1 MRDGVVG
8 DEHHRSRGRH
18 TWILHACNR
27 YSWVWRH
34 WMERM
39 GVDVGCSGV
48 HRLSATSVV
57 SIAATFR
64 FALAAAV
71 VFAIAATFRFA
82 LAAAVV
88 FAIAAAFTTRPKR
101 VLRNNLRRRT
111 VQPTQPA
118 TADAS
123 VWSLD
128 VHHVRNNRGRTSLL
142 PRARD
147 EPEQAR

>member
-18 TWILHACNR
+18 TWILHARNR

-64 FALAAAV
+64 SP
-71 VFAIAATFRFA
+71 A

-88 FAIAAAFTTRPKR
+88 FAIAAAVVFAIAAA
-101 VLRNNLRRRT
+101 V
-111 VQPTQPA
+111 V
-118 TADAS
+118 
-123 VWSLD
+123 
-128 VHHVRNNRGRTSLL
+128 
-142 PRARD
+142 
-147 EPEQAR
+147 

>member
-71 VFAIAATFRFA
+71 VFAIAA
-82 LAAAVV
+82 
-88 FAIAAAFTTRPKR
+88 AFTTRPKR

-118 TADAS
+118 AADAS

-128 VHHVRNNRGRTSLL
+128 VHHFRNNRGSTSLL

-147 EPEQAR
+147 KPEQTRRVPCH

>member
-18 TWILHACNR
+18 TWILHARNR

-64 FALAAAV
+64 SPALAAAV
-71 VFAIAATFRFA
+71 VFAIAT
-82 LAAAVV
+82 AVV
-88 FAIAAAFTTRPKR
+88 FAIAAA
-101 VLRNNLRRRT
+101 V
-111 VQPTQPA
+111 V
-118 TADAS
+118 
-123 VWSLD
+123 
-128 VHHVRNNRGRTSLL
+128 
-142 PRARD
+142 
-147 EPEQAR
+147 

>member
-1 MRDGVVG
+1 
-8 DEHHRSRGRH
+8 
-18 TWILHACNR
+18 
-27 YSWVWRH
+27 
-34 WMERM
+34 MERM

-57 SIAATFR
+57 SIAATFRFALAAAVVFAIAATFR

-118 TADAS
+118 AADAS

-128 VHHVRNNRGRTSLL
+128 VHHFRNNRGSTSLL

-147 EPEQAR
+147 KPEQTRRVPCH